1 MENMM
6 KMETFRNQEFGSV
19 RIIRDDGRLLFCG
32 IDVAA
37 ALGYSKPRNA
47 VYAHCKG
54 ALKRGALTAGGMQ
67 ELTFIPEGDVYRLIV
82 HSRLPSAQRFEKW
95 VFEEV
100 LPSIRQTG
108 GYMTSSLLKQAA
120 ADPNVLLQFAGQLL
134 AEHEKNASLT
144 RQVQE
149 MEPKAAFFDTFL
161 HPEDCTN
168 IRATAKELDI
178 GERAFCKFLIE
189 GGFLYRS
196 PGGYLLPYAKKSNR
210 GLFKVKDFIAPN
222 GHFGQQTV
230 ITPKGK
236 ALFRMLLTSDYD
248 SENNKRKDDAD

>member
-82 HSRLPSAQRFEKW
+82 HSRLPTAQRFEKW

-108 GYMTSSLLKQAA
+108 GYMTSSLLEQAA

-134 AEHEKNASLT
+134 AEHEKNANLT

-149 MEPKAAFFDTFL
+149 MKPKAAFFDTFL

-189 GGFLYRS
+189 GGFLYRC

-230 ITPKGK
+230 ITPQGK
-236 ALFRMLLTSDYD
+236 ALFRMLLTSDYH
-248 SENNKRKDDAD
+248 SENIKGKE

>member
-82 HSRLPSAQRFEKW
+82 HSRLPTAQRFEKW

-108 GYMTSSLLKQAA
+108 GYMTSSLLEQAA

-134 AEHEKNASLT
+134 AEHEKNVSLT

-189 GGFLYRS
+189 GGFLYRC
-196 PGGYLLPYAKKSNR
+196 PGGNLLPYAKKSNR

-236 ALFRMLLTSDYD
+236 ALFRMLLTSDYH
-248 SENNKRKDDAD
+248 SENIKGKE

>member
-108 GYMTSSLLKQAA
+108 GYMTSSLLKQVA

-189 GGFLYRS
+189 GGFLYRC

>member
-47 VYAHCKG
+47 IYAHCKG

-82 HSRLPSAQRFEKW
+82 HSRLPSAERFEKW

-108 GYMTSSLLKQAA
+108 GYMTSSLLEQAA

-134 AEHEKNASLT
+134 AEHEKNAHLT

-189 GGFLYRS
+189 GGFLYRC

-210 GLFKVKDFIAPN
+210 GLFNVKDFIAPN

-236 ALFRMLLTSDYD
+236 ALFRMLLTSDFH
-248 SENNKRKDDAD
+248 SENIK

>member
-47 VYAHCKG
+47 IYAHCKG
-54 ALKRGALTAGGMQ
+54 ALKRGALTAGGVQ

-82 HSRLPSAQRFEKW
+82 HSRLPSAERFEKW

-108 GYMTSSLLKQAA
+108 GYMTSSLLEQAA
-120 ADPNVLLQFAGQLL
+120 ADPTVLLQFAGQLL
-134 AEHEKNASLT
+134 AEHEKNTYLT

-189 GGFLYRS
+189 GGFLYRC

-236 ALFRMLLTSDYD
+236 ALFRMLLTSDFR
-248 SENNKRKDDAD
+248 SENNK

>member
-82 HSRLPSAQRFEKW
+82 HSRLPTAQRFEKW

-108 GYMTSSLLKQAA
+108 GYMTSSLLEQAA

-134 AEHEKNASLT
+134 AEHEKNVSLT

-168 IRATAKELDI
+168 IRATAKELDM

-189 GGFLYRS
+189 GGFLYRC

-236 ALFRMLLTSDYD
+236 ALFRMLLTSDYH
-248 SENNKRKDDAD
+248 SENIKGKE